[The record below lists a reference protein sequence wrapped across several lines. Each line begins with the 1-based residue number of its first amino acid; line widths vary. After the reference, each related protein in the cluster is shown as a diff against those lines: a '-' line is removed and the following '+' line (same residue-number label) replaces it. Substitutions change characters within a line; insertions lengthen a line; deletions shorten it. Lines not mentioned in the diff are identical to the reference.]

1 MSKNHNDNID
11 IGSEAVNR
19 NSQAS
24 QASGPLP
31 ASHSTRSQPSSDSS
45 SSTIAN
51 HLRAL
56 KQLDDEYIQLNSLGG
71 KLHEYLNELEREERS
86 LKLALEQSST
96 PLREQR
102 EKDAMRK
109 EDMAIARLEAALMA
123 DSDSDDGS
131 SGS

>member
-1 MSKNHNDNID
+1 MSKNNHDYID
-11 IGSEAVNR
+11 FDSEAVNR

-31 ASHSTRSQPSSDSS
+31 SPHSTPTSPSSASS

-56 KQLDDEYIQLNSLGG
+56 TQLDDEYIQLNILGD

-96 PLREQR
+96 SLREQR
-102 EKDAMRK
+102 EKDARRK
-109 EDMAIARLEAALMA
+109 EDMALARLEAALMA
-123 DSDSDDGS
+123 DSDSCDGS